1 MGFFVLLLT
10 TEQSIKYDLTYKP
23 IFEQV
28 WHRKNFASESEIV
41 SASECK
47 MLEAILQFFGG
58 FSVNEQE
65 FSPVTFVS
73 SMQFVLGLLISGWIA
88 FAIDWKKKW

>member
-1 MGFFVLLLT
+1 MTV
-10 TEQSIKYDLTYKP
+10 TYKP

-41 SASECK
+41 SASEGK
-47 MLEAILQFFGG
+47 RLEAILQVFGG
-58 FSVNEQE
+58 FSVNEQK
-65 FSPVTFVS
+65 FSPAIFVS
-73 SMQFVLGLLISGWIA
+73 SVQFVLGLLISGLIA